1 MWSKTPRSSTTRR
14 TRTRSSIPYMKCRWG
29 TRKEAPAGPPI
40 LREDLKALS
49 SEEQQRWEGKPPRED
64 PPRDEP
70 REAENV
76 SEPAEMKG
84 AEDPGTVPEAS
95 EEDLAAPVEE
105 PLEEAPSEEPL
116 EITQDELS
124 ALADELELARRE
136 RDEYLDNMRRMK
148 AELENS
154 RKRLERERAR
164 FVQLAS
170 ERLVRELLPILDTL
184 ERALEVEGDIRE
196 GVAATRDQLVAALGR
211 EGLAPVFSDGEHF
224 DPAIH
229 EAVMSQ
235 PSDEH
240 EDDTVIKTLERGY
253 LLNGKPIRPA
263 KVIVAKQV

>member
-1 MWSKTPRSSTTRR
+1 
-14 TRTRSSIPYMKCRWG
+14 
-29 TRKEAPAGPPI
+29 
-40 LREDLKALS
+40 LS

-70 REAENV
+70 REAENF
-76 SEPAEMKG
+76 SEAAEMKG
-84 AEDPGTVPEAS
+84 AEDPGTVPEAP

-105 PLEEAPSEEPL
+105 PLEEAPLVDPV

-170 ERLVRELLPILDTL
+170 ERLVRELLPILDNL

-235 PSDEH
+235 PSNEY
-240 EDDTVIKTLERGY
+240 EEDTVIKTLERGY

>member
-1 MWSKTPRSSTTRR
+1 M
-14 TRTRSSIPYMKCRWG
+14 
-29 TRKEAPAGPPI
+29 
-40 LREDLKALS
+40 S
-49 SEEQQRWEGKPPRED
+49 SEEQQRWEGKPPREE

-70 REAENV
+70 QEAENI
-76 SEPAEMKG
+76 SEAAEMKG
-84 AEDPGTVPEAS
+84 AEDPGTVPEAP

-105 PLEEAPSEEPL
+105 PLEEAPLVDPV

-170 ERLVRELLPILDTL
+170 ERLVRELLPILDNL
-184 ERALEVEGDIRE
+184 ERALEAEGDIRE

-240 EDDTVIKTLERGY
+240 EEDTVIKTLERGY

>member
-1 MWSKTPRSSTTRR
+1 MGGPKGSPR
-14 TRTRSSIPYMKCRWG
+14 RSAYITG
-29 TRKEAPAGPPI
+29 Q
-40 LREDLKALS
+40 EDLKALS
-49 SEEQQRWEGKPPRED
+49 SEEQQRWGGKPPRED

-70 REAENV
+70 RGAENV

-84 AEDPGTVPEAS
+84 DEDPSTVPEAP
-95 EEDLAAPVEE
+95 EEDLVAPVEE

-170 ERLVRELLPILDTL
+170 ERLVRELLPILDNL
-184 ERALEVEGDIRE
+184 ERALEAEGDIRE
-196 GVAATRDQLVAALGR
+196 GVAATRDQLAAALRR

-235 PSDEH
+235 PSDDH
-240 EDDTVIKTLERGY
+240 EEDTVIKTLERGY

>member
-1 MWSKTPRSSTTRR
+1 M
-14 TRTRSSIPYMKCRWG
+14 
-29 TRKEAPAGPPI
+29 
-40 LREDLKALS
+40 S

-70 REAENV
+70 LEAENV
-76 SEPAEMKG
+76 SEPAEMKR
-84 AEDPGTVPEAS
+84 AEDPGTVPEAP

-105 PLEEAPSEEPL
+105 PLEEAPLVEL
-116 EITQDELS
+116 VEITQDELS

-170 ERLVRELLPILDTL
+170 ERLVRELLPILDNL
-184 ERALEVEGDIRE
+184 ERALEAEGDIRE
-196 GVAATRDQLVAALGR
+196 GVAATRDQLLATLEQ

-240 EDDTVIKTLERGY
+240 EEDTVIKTLERGY